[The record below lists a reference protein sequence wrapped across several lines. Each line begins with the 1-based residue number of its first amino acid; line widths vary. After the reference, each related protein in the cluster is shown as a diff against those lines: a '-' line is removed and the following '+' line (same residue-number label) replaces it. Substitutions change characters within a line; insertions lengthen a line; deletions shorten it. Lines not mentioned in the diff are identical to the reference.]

1 MITRRDL
8 VIALAAA
15 GLTAGAFAVT
25 EKPNILG
32 STTFDWNSI
41 PVKTTQV
48 GSVRQVVS
56 QPTATLE
63 NLEIHITTLN
73 PGKSPHPPH
82 RHPNEEMLIIRQGT
96 LEAYINGDWK
106 RVGPGSVIFFAS
118 NQLHGVRNVG
128 DDPAIYHVV
137 NWKSATTPAAIP
149 EATPA
154 AAHP

>member
-8 VIALAAA
+8 LIAVGAVA
-15 GLTAGAFAVT
+15 LTVGAFALE
-25 EKPNILG
+25 EKPGVLG

-41 PVKTTQV
+41 PVKTTEV

-56 QPTATLE
+56 EPTATLR
-63 NLEIHITTLN
+63 NLEVHITTLN

-96 LEAYINGDWK
+96 LEAYINGEWK

-128 DDPAIYHVV
+128 DDQAIYHVV
-137 NWKSATTPAAIP
+137 NWKTADTPDAP
-149 EATPA
+149 
-154 AAHP
+154 HQ

>member
-8 VIALAAA
+8 FIALGTA
-15 GLTAGAFAVT
+15 GLTAGAFALAD
-25 EKPNILG
+25 KPGVLG
-32 STTFDWNSI
+32 STAFDWNTI
-41 PVKTTQV
+41 PVKTTEV

-56 QPTATLE
+56 EPTATLE
-63 NLEIHITTLN
+63 NLEVHITTLN

-96 LEAYINGDWK
+96 LEAFINGEWK

-128 DDPAIYHVV
+128 DEPAIYHVV
-137 NWKSATTPAAIP
+137 NWKTSATPDAS
-149 EATPA
+149 
-154 AAHP
+154 HP